1 MSQKEKILIVDD
13 NALNRSIAQEIL
25 EAQYEVTCVE
35 SGEEALAVF
44 PELQPSIV
52 LLDIMM
58 PGINGYETCE
68 ALRNLDGGRRVKIV
82 LVSAKNRIGDRLKGY
97 ETGADDYVVKPFD
110 PEELLAKI
118 DVFVRLKNVEELD
131 RFKQDVLQLINHET
145 RTPITA
151 IMQSLTI
158 LDAESKDTESKRWV
172 KIALTNTNRLVNLL
186 EKSDLL
192 SRFRSGDVLMQ
203 SERLNLGDEVSH
215 ALKALEDA
223 ISSSDVTI
231 DSRVTD
237 DIHVHAD
244 PRYLRF
250 VLNAVIDNAVR
261 FSEKGNRICL
271 QQNTSS
277 DNSCRLVVTD
287 FGEGID
293 PRFMELVFEPFIQRD
308 IHHHSQGLGISLAL
322 CREMMRGQAGS
333 IRIDSDPG
341 RQTDV
346 HIELPIAVAVAD
358 DNDTESSGSST
369 ILLTP

>member
-1 MSQKEKILIVDD
+1 MRQKEKILVVDD
-13 NALNRSIAQEIL
+13 NALNRSIAEEIL
-25 EAQYEVTCVE
+25 EGEYEVTCVE
-35 SGEEALAVF
+35 SGEEALEKF
-44 PELQPSIV
+44 PVLQPSIV

-68 ALRNLDGGRRVKIV
+68 ALRNLEGGRRVKIV

-110 PEELLAKI
+110 PEELRAKI

-158 LDAESKDTESKRWV
+158 LDAESKDAEARRWV
-172 KIALTNTNRLVNLL
+172 KIALSNTNRLVNLL

-192 SRFRSGDVLMQ
+192 SRFRSGDVRM
-203 SERLNLGDEVSH
+203 EREKLNLAEEVAH
-215 ALKALEDA
+215 ALDALEDA
-223 ISSSDVTI
+223 IKGSEIEIDCRVPEDV
-231 DSRVTD
+231 
-237 DIHVHAD
+237 HVQAD
-244 PRYLRF
+244 QRYLRF
-250 VLNAVIDNAVR
+250 VLNAVIDNAIR
-261 FSEKGNRICL
+261 FSEKGSRVCL
-271 QQNTSS
+271 QQSANNDSH
-277 DNSCRLVVTD
+277 CRLVVTD

-293 PRFMELVFEPFIQRD
+293 SRFMHLVFEPFTQRD

-322 CREMMRGQAGS
+322 CREIMQGQAGA

-346 HIELPIAVAVAD
+346 HIELPLATAAQD
-358 DNDTESSGSST
+358 DSEESGSST